1 MKLFLSFILLVT
13 VSQFIWLQQNKPL
26 KESML
31 RGNEVYTDFCVQC
44 HLENGEGIESVFP
57 PLSNSDYLL
66 NNIEES
72 IYAIKYGMEGPIKV
86 NGQLYN
92 GVMVSQGLDSEEIAD
107 VMNFILNSWGN
118 MPNDEFVTPGKVNQI
133 GKQLP

>member
-86 NGQLYN
+86 NGELYD
-92 GVMVSQGLDSEEIAD
+92 GIMVSQGLDSEEIAD

>member
-1 MKLFLSFILLVT
+1 MKLSLSFISIFA

-26 KESML
+26 KESIL
-31 RGNEVYTDFCVQC
+31 RGNEVYNDFCVQC
-44 HLENGEGIESVFP
+44 HLDNGEGVASIFP

-72 IYAIKYGMEGPIKV
+72 IYAIKYGMEGPVKV
-86 NGQLYN
+86 NGELYD

-107 VMNFILNSWGN
+107 VMNYILNSWGN
-118 MPNDEFVTPGKVNQI
+118 SSNNKLITPSMVNKI
-133 GKQLP
+133 EE